1 MNAARRRK
9 TILRGGSWKEGIL
22 FRNHRRARKPHPKNN
37 WKEVSEK
44 RLQA

>member
-1 MNAARRRK
+1 M
-9 TILRGGSWKEGIL
+9 ILRGGSWKEGIL
-22 FRNHRRARKPHPKNN
+22 FRNQRRVRNPHPKNN